1 MQGMKGI
8 KQNWRI
14 RAGILF
20 ACFALAIALPV
31 KKNETKAAQTTG
43 GAATEVTMTPATT
56 QKLAAGGIAS
66 GASWSSSN
74 KKVATVDK
82 SGNVT
87 ALKKGKAQITAV
99 SNGQQYLWNVN
110 VIYGTYKTSDGMKYA
125 DVKGSFGC
133 TGRWF
138 KKSIGGGRYDF
149 TVTDG
154 SAAYFKVTGTKYV
167 NIKFVSNTS
176 AGKPYFAY
184 SVDGGKMKRQRISKG
199 KISVGGAKKTH
210 YVRVVIDSI
219 SEKEN
224 RWGAE
229 AGVGIKSIK
238 PVTGSGVVSAIEPQ
252 NDTIAFYGD
261 SITQGVRALNMAL
274 TPSGTSATNSYAWYC
289 AAQLKSV
296 PYYAGYGGSG
306 IVQPGCFNTL
316 ANTIDKFTASRKAEK
331 FDADIIVIEHGT
343 NDVYTSGSAFFGKY
357 KKAVEKLHKKHPKAQ
372 IALMIPFTQMH
383 AASIRKVASSHKKY
397 CTVVETKSWKISYTD
412 GLHPNKSGAQ
422 KAGKYLAKKLK
433 SIRKAS
439 KK

>member
-1 MQGMKGI
+1 MRGI
-8 KQNWRI
+8 KQNWRT

-20 ACFALAIALPV
+20 ACFVLAFAVPV
-31 KKNETKAAQTTG
+31 GKKEIKAAGVTAGT
-43 GAATEVTMTPATT
+43 AAAEVTMTPATA
-56 QKLAAGGIAS
+56 QKLTAGGIAS

-74 KKVATVDK
+74 PKVATVDK
-82 SGNVT
+82 TGRVT
-87 ALKKGKAQITAV
+87 AVKKGKAQITAV
-99 SNGQQYLWNVN
+99 SGRQKYLWNITV
-110 VIYGTYKTSDGMKYA
+110 VYGINKTSDGMKYE
-125 DVKGSFGC
+125 DVKGTFGC

-138 KKSIGGGRYDF
+138 KKSIGGGRNDF

-167 NIKFVSNTS
+167 KIKFVSNTS
-176 AGKPYFAY
+176 KGKPYFAY
-184 SVDGGKMKRQRISKG
+184 SVDGKSMKRQKISKG
-199 KISVGGAKKTH
+199 KISVGSEKKTH

-219 SEKEN
+219 SEQED

-229 AGVGIKSIK
+229 AGVGIKSIQ
-238 PVTGSGVVSAIEPQ
+238 PVTGSGVVSAVRPV

-274 TPSGTSATNSYAWYC
+274 NPSGTSATNSYAWYC
-289 AAQLKSV
+289 AAQLKCV

-306 IVQPGCFNTL
+306 IIQPGCFNNL
-316 ANTIDKFTASRKAEK
+316 SNTIDKYTAGRNAEA

-343 NDVYTSGSAFFGKY
+343 NDVYTNDSVFYSQY
-357 KKAVEKLHKKHPKAQ
+357 KNAVKKLHKKHPKAK
-372 IALMIPFTQMH
+372 IVLLIPFTQMH
-383 AASIRKVASSHKKY
+383 AAAVRKTAASCKKY
-397 CTVVETKSWKISYTD
+397 CTVVETQSWKLSYTD

-422 KAGKYLAKKLK
+422 KAGKSLAKKIK